1 MAIMTWLTV
10 TECLCHRSSRVCSVC
25 PSYNPVII
33 ICFLIYHRRVPL
45 VEQELLSFPDDLIL
59 YLFVMVFM
67 FLNLFLC
74 SVLSLLAVF
83 CFCFLSI
90 SHCMPCPS

>member
-1 MAIMTWLTV
+1 MTWLTV

-25 PSYNPVII
+25 HSYNSVII

-45 VEQELLSFPDDLIL
+45 VEQELLTFPDDLIL
-59 YLFVMVFM
+59 CLFVMVFM

-74 SVLSLLAVF
+74 SALSLLAVF

-90 SHCMPCPS
+90 SHCMACPS